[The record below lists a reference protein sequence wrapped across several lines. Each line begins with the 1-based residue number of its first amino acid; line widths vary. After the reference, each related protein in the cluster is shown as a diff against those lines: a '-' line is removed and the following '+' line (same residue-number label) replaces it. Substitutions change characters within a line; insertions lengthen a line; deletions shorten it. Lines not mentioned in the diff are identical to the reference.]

1 MPAQP
6 RRPRPKHP
14 GGDDAGAHARH
25 AARTSQLLP
34 ALACQLTLPPCRISC
49 QSFSSS
55 PSAAANHKA
64 SPIESLI
71 ASAPP
76 QAKKTCEKTCRFGG
90 GRARFC

>member
-34 ALACQLTLPPCRISC
+34 ALACQLTLPPRPISC
-49 QSFSSS
+49 LSSASF
-55 PSAAANHKA
+55 PFAAANHKA

-71 ASAPP
+71 ASAAP
-76 QAKKTCEKTCRFGG
+76 
-90 GRARFC
+90 